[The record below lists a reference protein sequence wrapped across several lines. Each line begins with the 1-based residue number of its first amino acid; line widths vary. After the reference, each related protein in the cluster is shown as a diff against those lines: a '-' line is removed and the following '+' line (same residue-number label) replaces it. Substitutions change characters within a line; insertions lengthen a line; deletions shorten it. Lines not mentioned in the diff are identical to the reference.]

1 MDLYTD
7 LVLSDR
13 SNYTRNV
20 QHGAQ
25 TLMLIGSVKH
35 GCHKMKQLIFQ
46 RTSLRK
52 EITLLWGLHC
62 RLNYISSCQLPG
74 CFRSLTESQVW
85 PGEGGVCVCVWGGG
99 CLCVSISSQ
108 SWYAWKT
115 IWDFEQSYTAIILK
129 STSNFYY
136 IILFL
141 SSWLQSCW
149 SALVIQG
156 KQITD

>member
-25 TLMLIGSVKH
+25 TLMLIESVKH

-52 EITLLWGLHC
+52 EITLL
-62 RLNYISSCQLPG
+62 
-74 CFRSLTESQVW
+74 
-85 PGEGGVCVCVWGGG
+85 
-99 CLCVSISSQ
+99 
-108 SWYAWKT
+108 
-115 IWDFEQSYTAIILK
+115 
-129 STSNFYY
+129 
-136 IILFL
+136 
-141 SSWLQSCW
+141 
-149 SALVIQG
+149 
-156 KQITD
+156 